1 MENNIDKI
9 DLIEIY
15 YNWFNTECSNPF
27 DELEWLI
34 NCALNG
40 NDKDN
45 INEVLNDIYKHYKQ

>member
-1 MENNIDKI
+1 MKNNIDKI

-27 DELEWLI
+27 DEIEWLI

>member
-1 MENNIDKI
+1 MKNNIDKI